1 MESGAAFPSE
11 SWIKKRRKKEGGGD
25 GAELNSHSADLN
37 VVQFLSS
44 AAAEWETKRSCVL
57 TASFLCE

>member
-25 GAELNSHSADLN
+25 GVELNSKSTDLN

-44 AAAEWETKRSCVL
+44 AAAEQEETD
-57 TASFLCE
+57 